1 MSLKGL
7 ARGTVWALLSGWEEE
22 QLLREAGG
30 SLVSQH
36 LLCQREGGARLEA
49 LLIKNLF
56 KEHIGET
63 CGGGSQGPLGTPTE
77 AHVAEILRF

>member
-1 MSLKGL
+1 M
-7 ARGTVWALLSGWEEE
+7 WALLSGWEEE
-22 QLLREAGG
+22 RLLREAGG
-30 SLVSQH
+30 GLVSQQ
-36 LLCQREGGARLEA
+36 LLRPREGEARLEA

-56 KEHIGET
+56 KEHTGET